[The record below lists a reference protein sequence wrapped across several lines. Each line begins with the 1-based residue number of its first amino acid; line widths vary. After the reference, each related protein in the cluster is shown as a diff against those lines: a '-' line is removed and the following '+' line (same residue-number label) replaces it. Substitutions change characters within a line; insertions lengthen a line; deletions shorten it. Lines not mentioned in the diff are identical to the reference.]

1 MATKTRELSVD
12 EETSVKEIM
21 KELAGYTVEEA
32 EIIIRTVAAKIKEC
46 AIVEGE

>member
-1 MATKTRELSVD
+1 MAQKIRELSVD

-21 KELAGYTVEEA
+21 KELAGYTVEQA
-32 EIIIRTVAAKIKEC
+32 ETIIKTVAAKIKEC